1 MKHEIELKALLTKE
15 QHKELIEKL
24 SSEFKLINKES
35 VHTTR
40 YKPGD
45 IRLRFSNKTFE
56 MVEKQGD
63 VSQGSRKEK
72 VTKLANKEEFELKK
86 KELDEKYEAYPSWIT
101 HKQEF
106 IYPCNGF
113 EYTLCFQHTEN
124 FAHIL
129 EVEYMSEEDDLA
141 IHEPNIRTIM
151 LKLGVSPINPEDFK
165 KRIQEYI
172 EKNKTP

>member
-1 MKHEIELKALLTKE
+1 MKHEIELKALLTPE

-24 SSEFKLINKES
+24 SSEFKLINEES

-45 IRLRFSNKTFE
+45 IRLRFSHNMFE

-72 VTKLANKEEFELKK
+72 VTKLNNKEELELKR
-86 KELDEKYEAYPSWIT
+86 KELEEKGYEAYPSWIT
-101 HKQEF
+101 HKKEF
-106 IYPCNGF
+106 MYPYNGF
-113 EYTLCFQHTEN
+113 DYTLCFQHTEN

-129 EVEYMSEEDDLA
+129 EVEFMTEEDDSA
-141 IHEPNIRTIM
+141 IHEPNIRAIM
-151 LKLGVSPINPEDFK
+151 MKLGVKPINPEEFK
-165 KRIQEYI
+165 EMIKDYI
-172 EKNKTP
+172 DKNK